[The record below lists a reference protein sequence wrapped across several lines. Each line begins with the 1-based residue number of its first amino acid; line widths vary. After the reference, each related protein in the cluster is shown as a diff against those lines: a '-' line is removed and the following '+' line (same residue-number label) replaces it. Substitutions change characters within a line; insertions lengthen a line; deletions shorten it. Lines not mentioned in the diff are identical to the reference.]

1 MQILLLGLALA
12 LGLAL
17 LVRWFA
23 GADPARVARAL
34 RVFAVAAAVLL
45 LAFVVLSGR
54 WGLVPLLF
62 FVGLPWLNRLRAARR
77 AARTRQ
83 GPIPGKTSEVET
95 RFLRLTLDHD
105 TGALDGEVRAGS
117 LAGRLLADLALDEL
131 RALLAEAADDGE
143 SVRLIEAYLD
153 REHFGWREGAPTGA
167 GGDMGREE
175 AYRVLGLEPG
185 ASELEIREAH
195 RKLMARMHPDRGGSD
210 YLAAKINR
218 AKDVLLG
225 G

>member
-1 MQILLLGLALA
+1 MQILLLGLVSA
-12 LGLAL
+12 LGLVLA
-17 LVRWFA
+17 VRWLA
-23 GADPARVARAL
+23 GAEPASVARAL

-54 WGLVPLLF
+54 WGLIPLFLF
-62 FVGLPWLNRLRAARR
+62 IGLPWLNRLRAIKR

-83 GPIPGKTSEVET
+83 GPTQGKTSEVET

-117 LAGRLLADLALDEL
+117 FAGRPLADLALDEL
-131 RALLAEAADDGE
+131 HALLVEVAGDDE

-153 REHFGWREGAPTGA
+153 REHVGWREGAPA
-167 GGDMGREE
+167 NLDGDMGRKE
-175 AYRVLGLEPG
+175 AYRVLGLAPG
-185 ASELEIREAH
+185 ASEAEIREAH
-195 RKLMARMHPDRGGSD
+195 RKLMTRMHPDRGGSD